1 MAATTVYAADYNQKV
16 LRTPEGGNGF
26 NESYKYTHAAPLVES
41 GSTINYGIIP
51 AGVEIN
57 AVKLNTDGSGHS
69 EKLGYSPVDSANGPS
84 AVLDYWFAATT
95 LGTDG
100 TAKSI
105 VSIAMPIVFE
115 FPVKLVG
122 TTSAATADASITN
135 VVIGG
140 KVVGVK

>member
-1 MAATTVYAADYNQKV
+1 M
-16 LRTPEGGNGF
+16 LRTTLPLLALAALAGCSREAA
-26 NESYKYTHAAPLVES
+26 KPTPAPAPAPAPAAAPAPVA
-41 GSTINYGIIP
+41 P
-51 AGVEIN
+51 A
-57 AVKLNTDGSGHS
+57 
-69 EKLGYSPVDSANGPS
+69 PGPS